1 MKFSEIILESRVED
15 FKNKFGKKYSS
26 EQLDRIIDSIPQKF
40 LSWVGKNFDSIN
52 FNENFPS
59 LKSTLDR
66 FEKISS
72 NLPKTDLNDYV
83 SLGEISESIK
93 DYDERVRRNFRK
105 VEGGNVVYED
115 DRFFIVNPLTHE
127 SSCYYGKGTKWC
139 TAADSDYQFKQYN
152 QDGKLF
158 YILDKTLPTN
168 DPLYKVALL
177 KKFDGGMTFYDA
189 VDETLKGSRWING
202 TELFDKLLVA
212 IDTYMESEYQEQL
225 KIWRD
230 KESAKKERERLER
243 LRQQR
248 ILNERREEAQERRIE
263 GEWELGPD
271 CPEDGLKAHALLK
284 YLIENGDASI
294 ITNEDRNEILRLQ
307 NQIDELQAEYDNS
320 GDART
325 DLLDEISNLED
336 EIEEI
341 KDNKIDVYNIVPTGT
356 HYDTTLFEVIDSE
369 VDGNSYAVGTES
381 EMESSSYESIENLI
395 DDIGY
400 EGFNAGFARE
410 HIDVEAVA
418 SYAEETYDDDVRNN
432 PDVYFDDSER
442 QLSDAQLEQIG
453 IIKMRIS
460 QTKQLISNLEDQY
473 DDEND
478 EVLDEKIEELTDI
491 ILEYEDEIQDI
502 ESSPEGEFPED
513 MISEKI
519 EDLVSDVRSD
529 PEWFMNEFGLE
540 WSEYV
545 DKDDFITAVIQADGY
560 GHSMSTYDGNADEIY
575 VQDELFYVMRI
586 D

>member
-307 NQIDELQAEYDNS
+307 NQIDELQSEYDNS
-320 GDART
+320 EDGRT
-325 DLLDEISNLED
+325 DLSDEISNLED

-369 VDGNSYAVGTES
+369 VEGNSYAVGTES

-560 GHSMSTYDGNADEIY
+560 GHSMSTYDGNTDEIY

>member
-369 VDGNSYAVGTES
+369 VESNSYAVGTES

-519 EDLVSDVRSD
+519 EDLDSDVRSD

>member
-83 SLGEISESIK
+83 SLVELAESIK
-93 DYDERVRRNFRK
+93 DYDERERRNFRK

-212 IDTYMESEYQEQL
+212 IDTYLESEYQEQL

-307 NQIDELQAEYDNS
+307 NQIDELQVEYDNS
-320 GDART
+320 GEART

-369 VDGNSYAVGTES
+369 VEGNSYAVGTES

-400 EGFNAGFARE
+400 EGFNPGFARE

-442 QLSDAQLEQIG
+442 QLSDTQLEQIG

-478 EVLDEKIEELTDI
+478 EVLDEKIEELSDI

-560 GHSMSTYDGNADEIY
+560 GHSMSTYDGNTDEIY

>member
-83 SLGEISESIK
+83 SLGELAESIK

-212 IDTYMESEYQEQL
+212 IDTYLESEYQEQL

-263 GEWELGPD
+263 GEWDLGPD

-294 ITNEDRNEILRLQ
+294 ITNDDRNEILKLQ

-320 GDART
+320 GEART

-491 ILEYEDEIQDI
+491 IIEYEDEIQDI

>member
-83 SLGEISESIK
+83 SLGELAESIK
-93 DYDERVRRNFRK
+93 DYDERIRRNFRK

-212 IDTYMESEYQEQL
+212 IDTYLESEYQEQL

-341 KDNKIDVYNIVPTGT
+341 KDGKIDVYNIVPTGT

-369 VDGNSYAVGTES
+369 VEGNSYAVGTES

-491 ILEYEDEIQDI
+491 IMEYEDEIQDI

>member
-1 MKFSEIILESRVED
+1 MKFSEIILESRVDD
-15 FKNKFGKKYSS
+15 FKNNFGKKYSS
-26 EQLDRIIDSIPQKF
+26 EQMDRIIDSIPQKF

-59 LKSTLDR
+59 LKSNLDR
-66 FEKISS
+66 FQKISS
-72 NLPKTDLNDYV
+72 NLPKTDLNDYD
-83 SLGEISESIK
+83 SLSELAESIK
-93 DYDERVRRNFRK
+93 DYDERIRRNFRK

-177 KKFDGGMTFYDA
+177 KKFDGDMTFYDA

-202 TELFDKLLVA
+202 SELFEKLLVA
-212 IDTYMESEYQEQL
+212 IDTYLESEYQEQL

-248 ILNERREEAQERRIE
+248 ILNERREGAEERRMNS
-263 GEWELGPD
+263 EWELGPD
-271 CPEDGLKAHALLK
+271 CPEEGLKAHALLK
-284 YLIENGDASI
+284 YLVENGDASI
-294 ITNEDRNEILRLQ
+294 ITNEDRNEMLRLQ
-307 NQIDELQAEYDNS
+307 NQIDELQVEYDNS
-320 GDART
+320 EDERT
-325 DLLDEISNLED
+325 DLSDEISNLED

-341 KDNKIDVYNIVPTGT
+341 KDNKIDVYNIIPTGT

-400 EGFNAGFARE
+400 EGFNAGFARQ
-410 HIDVEAVA
+410 HIDVDSVA

-442 QLSDAQLEQIG
+442 QLSDEQSEKIG
-453 IIKMRIS
+453 ILQMRIS
-460 QTKQLISNLEDQY
+460 QTNQLISDLEDQY
-473 DDEND
+473 DDEESD
-478 EVLDEKIEELTDI
+478 LLDEKIEELTDLI
-491 ILEYEDEIQDI
+491 TEYEDEIQEI

-513 MISEKI
+513 MISEKV
-519 EDLVSDVRSD
+519 EDLVSEVRSD
-529 PEWFMNEFGLE
+529 PEWFMNEFGLD

-545 DKDDFITAVIQADGY
+545 DKDDFITAVIEADGY
-560 GHSMSTYDGNADEIY
+560 GHSMSSYDGNVDEIY

>member
-1 MKFSEIILESRVED
+1 
-15 FKNKFGKKYSS
+15 
-26 EQLDRIIDSIPQKF
+26 
-40 LSWVGKNFDSIN
+40 
-52 FNENFPS
+52 
-59 LKSTLDR
+59 
-66 FEKISS
+66 
-72 NLPKTDLNDYV
+72 
-83 SLGEISESIK
+83 
-93 DYDERVRRNFRK
+93 
-105 VEGGNVVYED
+105 
-115 DRFFIVNPLTHE
+115 
-127 SSCYYGKGTKWC
+127 
-139 TAADSDYQFKQYN
+139 
-152 QDGKLF
+152 
-158 YILDKTLPTN
+158 
-168 DPLYKVALL
+168 
-177 KKFDGGMTFYDA
+177 
-189 VDETLKGSRWING
+189 
-202 TELFDKLLVA
+202 LFDKLLVA

-369 VDGNSYAVGTES
+369 VEGNSYAVGTES

>member
-307 NQIDELQAEYDNS
+307 NQIDELQSEYDNS
-320 GDART
+320 EDGRT
-325 DLLDEISNLED
+325 DLSDEISNLED

-369 VDGNSYAVGTES
+369 VEGNSYAVGTES

-478 EVLDEKIEELTDI
+478 EVLDEKIEELSDI

-560 GHSMSTYDGNADEIY
+560 GHSMSTYDGNTDEIY

>member
-26 EQLDRIIDSIPQKF
+26 EQMDRIIDSIPQKF

-83 SLGEISESIK
+83 SLGELAESIK
-93 DYDERVRRNFRK
+93 DYDERIRRNFRK

-158 YILDKTLPTN
+158 YILDKTLPTD

-212 IDTYMESEYQEQL
+212 IDTYLESEYQEQL

-369 VDGNSYAVGTES
+369 VEGNSYAVGTES

-400 EGFNAGFARE
+400 EGFNPGFARE